1 MSLRLVS
8 TPFLLREWGFWDMIG
23 LGREYGVG
31 GSSLQE
37 RVLGGNELDGK
48 GMCGKG
54 FDDLVGL
61 RGVEATNVLNTISL
75 VLSKAALKSSNV

>member
-8 TPFLLREWGFWDMIG
+8 VPFLLREWGFWDMIG
-23 LGREYGVG
+23 LGRELRVG

-37 RVLGGNELDGK
+37 RGLGGNEGDGK
-48 GMCGKG
+48 GMGGEG

-61 RGVEATNVLNTISL
+61 RGVEATNQMF
-75 VLSKAALKSSNV
+75 

>member
-8 TPFLLREWGFWDMIG
+8 TPFLLRECGFWDMIG

-37 RVLGGNELDGK
+37 RMLGGNEGDGK
-48 GMCGKG
+48 
-54 FDDLVGL
+54 
-61 RGVEATNVLNTISL
+61 
-75 VLSKAALKSSNV
+75 

>member
-37 RVLGGNELDGK
+37 RVLGGNEGDGK
-48 GMCGKG
+48 
-54 FDDLVGL
+54 
-61 RGVEATNVLNTISL
+61 
-75 VLSKAALKSSNV
+75 

>member
-8 TPFLLREWGFWDMIG
+8 VPFLLREWGFWDMIG
-23 LGREYGVG
+23 LGRELRVG

-37 RVLGGNELDGK
+37 RELGGNEFDWK
-48 GMCGKG
+48 GMGGEG

-61 RGVEATNVLNTISL
+61 RGVEATNQMF
-75 VLSKAALKSSNV
+75 